1 MQYKTI
7 VLALLQQRAELH
19 EQLRK
24 QRKLLTTMDFY
35 ANELKETHE
44 FWIEALTQAKPGTD
58 ARLISSEAMERS
70 LRDLEDRLPSESPS
84 AGDEVFSLDEA
95 VAFIQASPKK

>member
-7 VLALLQQRAELH
+7 VLAMLQQRAVLH
-19 EQLRK
+19 QQLRL
-24 QRKLLTTMDFY
+24 QRKLLTTMESY

-44 FWIEALTQAKPGTD
+44 FWIEVLAQAKPGTD
-58 ARLISSEAMERS
+58 ARLISSEAMERA

-84 AGDEVFSLDEA
+84 AGDGVFSLDEA
-95 VAFIQASPKK
+95 VAFIQASPKR